1 MISACRNITL
11 YGKSVSLYD
20 DNFMFTGQSA
30 SEVIFVG
37 TGNVYD
43 AKFIGKYPNLKVI
56 ASNTTGDS
64 HIDTAYCKE
73 HGIEVITLKN
83 DDIRYELTAVA
94 ELTVGLIIALTRN
107 LIPAINS
114 VERGEWDRYPYGG
127 KKMLSDMSIGIV
139 GRGRIGCMV
148 NNVSYD
154 FFKDVLLYDNSD
166 EYKQCREIWGKP
178 SYCNLEEVLRQDI
191 VTVHIPVD
199 GNEGLFDE
207 KMFSKIKDGAYFI
220 NTSRGEIVD
229 ELALVRALESGK
241 LAGAATDVISG
252 EFEPGFNVKNSPLWH
267 YAQAHDNLLICPHIG
282 GSTEDSWEKTQI
294 RIIEKVLEF
303 LG

>member
-1 MISACRNITL
+1 MLSEMSLGIWGLGRIGQMI
-11 YGKSVSLYD
+11 D
-20 DNFMFTGQSA
+20 DYYNLIPS
-30 SEVIFVG
+30 I
-37 TGNVYD
+37 NVYD
-43 AKFIGKYPNLKVI
+43 SEDCIG
-56 ASNTTGDS
+56 
-64 HIDTAYCKE
+64 
-73 HGIEVITLKN
+73 
-83 DDIRYELTAVA
+83 
-94 ELTVGLIIALTRN
+94 
-107 LIPAINS
+107 
-114 VERGEWDRYPYGG
+114 
-127 KKMLSDMSIGIV
+127 SDM
-139 GRGRIGCMV
+139 
-148 NNVSYD
+148 D
-154 FFKDVLLYDNSD
+154 AVLGS
-166 EYKQCREIWGKP
+166 
-178 SYCNLEEVLRQDI
+178 DI
-191 VTVHIPVD
+191 VTVHIPID

>member
-1 MISACRNITL
+1 MFTTYSDIAWLGRAKAEFDKHFEEIEDYFMDGQGEIHPSPDVVFARTGRI
-11 YGKSVSLYD
+11 YD
-20 DNFMFTGQSA
+20 DNMIRNFR
-30 SEVIFVG
+30 
-37 TGNVYD
+37 
-43 AKFIGKYPNLKVI
+43 PKVI

-64 HIDTAYCKE
+64 HIDTEYCKDKC
-73 HGIEVITLKN
+73 IEVITLKD
-83 DDIRYELTAVA
+83 DDIMYELTAVP
-94 ELTVGLIIALTRN
+94 ELTIGLIIALTRN
-107 LIPAINS
+107 LMPAINS
-114 VERGEWDRYPYGG
+114 VKTGEWDRYPFCG
-127 KKMLSDMSIGIV
+127 KKMLSEMSLGIW
-139 GRGRIGCMV
+139 GLGRIGQMIDDYY
-148 NNVSYD
+148 NLIPSINVYD
-154 FFKDVLLYDNSD
+154 SEDCIGSDMDAVLGS
-166 EYKQCREIWGKP
+166 
-178 SYCNLEEVLRQDI
+178 DI